1 MNENLSDQTLSAQKL
16 VATLLGVT
24 PEELQ
29 NNPEAA
35 RAAFVKTW
43 LCGSRKRPKTS

>member
-1 MNENLSDQTLSAQKL
+1 MNENLSDQTPSTQKL

-35 RAAFVKTW
+35 RSALVTIYTK
-43 LCGSRKRPKTS
+43 LG